1 MHNQEWH
8 HPNNCLFLFSS
19 IPVFENE
26 QQDATAES
34 MVGRCQEM
42 REKGETGQPL
52 ENMHLVC
59 AFFTSSDDIGE
70 IQDKF
75 C

>member
-1 MHNQEWH
+1 MAPSQQ
-8 HPNNCLFLFSS
+8 LFFLFSS

-42 REKGETGQPL
+42 REKGETGQQL
-52 ENMHLVC
+52 EKMYFVC
-59 AFFTSSDDIGE
+59 AIFFTSSDYIGE

>member
-1 MHNQEWH
+1 MTPLAQI
-8 HPNNCLFLFSS
+8 FSS

-26 QQDATAES
+26 QQGAAEQS

-52 ENMHLVC
+52 ENM
-59 AFFTSSDDIGE
+59 
-70 IQDKF
+70 
-75 C
+75 